1 MNRFLSTALVT
12 SVMAMALSVTPAAHA
27 DEPYVA
33 PTVAAAHATPPAIT
47 PIPSPV
53 LPTVASPTPARV
65 TPVPVPVPG
74 AAAPTAPTTA
84 AQPAA
89 AATAATAPPPAAAQP
104 AAAAAAPA
112 APPPPELPLALRP
125 APKPLTLA
133 AEPAPTPWPYKLLFG
148 AAVLGAGALAWKKR
162 RSLAF
167 AGKRATAT
175 TPVRILGK
183 TSMGLRGEL
192 ALVEVGG
199 MRVLIGV
206 TPSSMQTLA
215 VLPDDDSEAAE
226 EAAAAAMDEPE
237 PERAA
242 PRESRAVPSRRAVE
256 KERTDLASR
265 ARALFSSLD
274 VGPPIPSRV
283 AASGFA
289 ASRYADER
297 DSDAAPESA
306 PQPPARAR
314 EAERERDR
322 DRDRDRDREQGRR
335 RRPSPRD
342 ASRDPVLEGQA
353 RGIALALGN
362 RK

>member
-1 MNRFLSTALVT
+1 
-12 SVMAMALSVTPAAHA
+12 
-27 DEPYVA
+27 
-33 PTVAAAHATPPAIT
+33 
-47 PIPSPV
+47 
-53 LPTVASPTPARV
+53 
-65 TPVPVPVPG
+65 
-74 AAAPTAPTTA
+74 
-84 AQPAA
+84 
-89 AATAATAPPPAAAQP
+89 
-104 AAAAAAPA
+104 
-112 APPPPELPLALRP
+112 
-125 APKPLTLA
+125 
-133 AEPAPTPWPYKLLFG
+133 
-148 AAVLGAGALAWKKR
+148 
-162 RSLAF
+162 
-167 AGKRATAT
+167 
-175 TPVRILGK
+175 VRILGK

-215 VLPDDDSEAAE
+215 VLPDDYSEAAE
-226 EAAAAAMDEPE
+226 EAASAAMNDAE

-256 KERTDLASR
+256 KDRNDLASR

-274 VGPPIPSRV
+274 VGPPIPARV

-297 DSDAAPESA
+297 DSDTAPDSA
-306 PQPPARAR
+306 PSPPARAR
-314 EAERERDR
+314 ESAREGERDR
-322 DRDRDRDREQGRR
+322 DRDRR

-342 ASRDPVLEGQA
+342 ASRDAPLEGQA